1 MFLFSR
7 TFFSSFSRFTFLRFM
22 KNFTQSL
29 LDLWK
34 QLGLNQRVSLVVA
47 ALAVLGGLIGVMVW
61 SQRPDMQLLYA
72 KMGEK
77 DAAAV
82 ISYIQS
88 QNIPHQLTAGGTTVM
103 VPSDKVY
110 KLRMDL
116 AGKGIPSGDGVGFEI
131 FDKGQFGLSDFVQR
145 TNYLR
150 AVQGELARTI
160 SQLSGVRGARVMIVQ
175 PENRLLLTEQGV
187 KSTASVFVDVGGGR
201 LDIEQVNA
209 IRHLVANAVQGLS
222 PDQVAVI
229 DNRGRTL
236 SEELKQD
243 PTLGSASSQMR
254 YRQQVEDY
262 LSRKVES
269 MLSAVIGP
277 GNAVVRVSAEIESEA
292 TTLVSEKYDPD
303 GQVVRSQTQTD
314 DVTNSTEAKA
324 GGGATGVSANVPDK
338 GAATGDTARPISTSE
353 QNRKNRTIAYE
364 INRVVTNVTR
374 NPGTVK
380 SVTAAVFVAPRLIA
394 VPLPADAPKGT
405 PLPAPQV
412 QKRTQQEIDALRQI
426 VINALGLKPA
436 PGQTPESLVSLQE
449 QPFQSIVSLPDKFEA
464 TTGETRLQSWLE
476 VASRWA
482 ALGGGALIL
491 LVFLRMLSR
500 QKPEAVPVEVL
511 SLSPDAAARSL
522 PNSNAI
528 TPELLNELIR
538 AKPTNVGVALRD
550 WVSSGAAVA
559 GSKN

>member
-1 MFLFSR
+1 
-7 TFFSSFSRFTFLRFM
+7 M
-22 KNFTQSL
+22 KNFAQSL

-47 ALAVLGGLIGVMVW
+47 AIAVVGGLVGVVLW

-72 KMGEK
+72 RMGEK

-82 ISYIQS
+82 ISYLQS
-88 QNIPHQLTAGGTTVM
+88 QNIPHQVSAGGTTVL

-116 AGKGIPSGDGVGFEI
+116 ASKGLPSGDGVGFEI

-160 SQLSGVRGARVMIVQ
+160 SQLAGVRSARIMIVQ
-175 PENRLLLTEQGV
+175 PENRLLLTDQGV

-201 LDIEQVNA
+201 LEIDQVNA
-209 IRHLVANAVQGLS
+209 IRHLVANAVQGLA
-222 PDQVAVI
+222 PDQVAVV

-262 LSRKVES
+262 LSKKVES
-269 MLSAVIGP
+269 MLAAVIGP
-277 GNAVVRVSAEIESEA
+277 GNAVVRVSAEIETES
-292 TTLVSEKYDPD
+292 TTLQSEKYDPE
-303 GQVVRSQTQTD
+303 GQVVRNQTQTD
-314 DVTNSTEAKA
+314 DTTNTTEARA
-324 GGGATGVSANVPDK
+324 GGGASGVSANVPEK
-338 GAATGDTARPISTSE
+338 AAGAAETARPISSSE
-353 QNRKNRTIAYE
+353 QNRKNRTTTYE
-364 INRVVTNVTR
+364 INKVVTSTTR
-374 NPGTVK
+374 NPGTLRN
-380 SVTAAVFVAPRLIA
+380 VTAAVFVAPRMVA
-394 VPLPADAPKGT
+394 TPLPADAPKGT
-405 PLPAPQV
+405 PVPPPQA
-412 QKRTQQEIDALRQI
+412 QKRTPQELDALRQI
-426 VINALGLKPA
+426 VINALGLKVA

-449 QPFQSIVSLPDKFEA
+449 QPFQGALQLPEQFEA
-464 TTGETRLQSWLE
+464 AQGETRIQGWLSA
-476 VASRWA
+476 ASNWA
-482 ALGGGALIL
+482 AIGGAALVLLI
-491 LVFLRMLSR
+491 FLRVLSR
-500 QKPEAVPVEVL
+500 QKPEPVPVEVL
-511 SLSPDAAARSL
+511 SLTPEAAARSL

-538 AKPTNVGVALRD
+538 QKPNNVGVALRD
-550 WVSSGAAVA
+550 WVANGAPATA
-559 GSKN
+559 SKN

>member
-1 MFLFSR
+1 
-7 TFFSSFSRFTFLRFM
+7 M
-22 KNFTQSL
+22 KNFAQSL

-47 ALAVLGGLIGVMVW
+47 ALAVVGGLIGVVLW

-72 KMGEK
+72 RMGEK

-82 ISYIQS
+82 ISYLQS
-88 QNIPHQLTAGGTTVM
+88 QNIPHQVTGGGTSVM

-116 AGKGIPSGDGVGFEI
+116 ASKGLPSGEGVGFEI

-150 AVQGELARTI
+150 AIQGELARTI
-160 SQLSGVRGARVMIVQ
+160 SQLAGVKSARIMIVQ

-201 LDIEQVNA
+201 LDVDQVNA
-209 IRHLVANAVQGLS
+209 IRHLVANAVQGLA

-243 PTLGSASSQMR
+243 PTLGTASSQMR

-262 LSRKVES
+262 LSKKVET
-269 MLSAVIGP
+269 MLATVIGP
-277 GNAVVRVSAEIESEA
+277 GNAVVRVSAEIETEA
-292 TTLVSEKYDPD
+292 TTLTSEKYDPE

-314 DVTNSTEAKA
+314 DTTNSSEARA
-324 GGGATGVSANVPDK
+324 AGGATGVSSNVPEK
-338 GAATGDTARPISTSE
+338 SQGATDAARPVNVSE
-353 QNRKNRTIAYE
+353 QTRKNRTTSYE
-364 INRVVTNVTR
+364 INKTVTNVTR
-374 NPGTVK
+374 NPGAVK
-380 SVTAAVFVAPRLIA
+380 NVTAAVFIAPRLVA
-394 VPLPADAPKGT
+394 APLAPDAPKGT
-405 PLPAPQV
+405 PAPAPV
-412 QKRTQQEIDALRQI
+412 AQKRSQQELDALRQV

-436 PGQTPESLVSLQE
+436 AGQSPDALVSLQE
-449 QPFQSIVSLPDKFEA
+449 LPFQSVIPVLDQLETVQA
-464 TTGETRLQSWLE
+464 GETRLQGWIV

-482 ALGGGALIL
+482 AVGGAFIVLLI
-491 LVFLRMLSR
+491 FLRMLSR

-511 SLSPDAAARSL
+511 SLSPEAAARAL
-522 PNSNAI
+522 PNSNSV

-538 AKPTNVGVALRD
+538 QKPNNVGIALRD
-550 WVSSGAAVA
+550 WVSTAPATA
-559 GSKN
+559 SKN

>member
-1 MFLFSR
+1 
-7 TFFSSFSRFTFLRFM
+7 M
-22 KNFTQSL
+22 KNFAQSL

-47 ALAVLGGLIGVMVW
+47 AIAVAGGLVGVVLW

-72 KMGEK
+72 RMSEK

-82 ISYIQS
+82 ISYLQS
-88 QNIPHQLTAGGTTVM
+88 QNIPHQVSGGGTSVM

-116 AGKGIPSGDGVGFEI
+116 ASKGLPSGEGVGFEI

-160 SQLSGVRGARVMIVQ
+160 AQLSGVKGARVMIVQ

-201 LDIEQVNA
+201 LEIDQVNA

-243 PTLGSASSQMR
+243 PMLGSASSQMR

-262 LSRKVES
+262 LSKKVET
-269 MLSAVIGP
+269 MLAAVIGP
-277 GNAVVRVSAEIESEA
+277 GNAVVRVSAEIETEA
-292 TTLVSEKYDPD
+292 TTLLSEKYDPD

-314 DVTNSTEAKA
+314 DTTNSSESRAS
-324 GGGATGVSANVPDK
+324 GGAAGVSSNVPEK
-338 GAATGDTARPISTSE
+338 TQTGPDTSRPVNVSE
-353 QNRKNRTIAYE
+353 QTRKNRTTMYE
-364 INRVVTNVTR
+364 INKTVTNVTR
-374 NPGTVK
+374 TPGTVK
-380 SVTAAVFVAPRLIA
+380 NVTAAVFVSPRMVA
-394 VPLPADAPKGT
+394 AALPPDAPKGST
-405 PLPAPQV
+405 PPAPQA
-412 QKRTQQEIDALRQI
+412 QKRTQQELDALRQV

-436 PGQTPESLVSLQE
+436 AGQSVDSLVSLQE
-449 QPFQSIVSLPDKFEA
+449 LPFQSALQVPDLIES
-464 TTGETRLQSWLE
+464 TQGETRLQGW
-476 VASRWA
+476 VAASSNWA
-482 ALGGGALIL
+482 AIAGAVIVLLI
-491 LVFLRMLSR
+491 FLRVLSR
-500 QKPEAVPVEVL
+500 QRPEPVPVEVL
-511 SLSPDAAARSL
+511 SLTPEAAARAL
-522 PNSNAI
+522 PNSNSV

-538 AKPTNVGVALRD
+538 QKPGNVGVTLRD
-550 WVSSGAAVA
+550 WVSASTTVS

>member
-1 MFLFSR
+1 
-7 TFFSSFSRFTFLRFM
+7 M
-22 KNFTQSL
+22 KNFAQSL

-34 QLGLNQRVSLVVA
+34 QLGLNQRVSLIVA
-47 ALAVLGGLIGVMVW
+47 AIAVTGGLVGVVLW

-72 KMGEK
+72 RMGEK
-77 DAAAV
+77 DAAAI
-82 ISYIQS
+82 ISYLQS
-88 QNIPHQLTAGGTTVM
+88 QNIPHQVTAGGTTVM

-116 AGKGIPSGDGVGFEI
+116 AGKGLPSGDGVGFEI

-160 SQLSGVRGARVMIVQ
+160 SQLAGVRSARVMIVQ

-187 KSTASVFVDVGGGR
+187 KSTASVFIDVGGGR
-201 LDIEQVNA
+201 LEIEQVNA

-222 PDQVAVI
+222 PDQVAVV

-243 PTLGSASSQMR
+243 PTLGTASSQMR

-262 LSRKVES
+262 YAKKVES
-269 MLSAVIGP
+269 MLTAVIGP
-277 GNAVVRVSAEIESEA
+277 GNAVVRVSAEIETEA
-292 TTLVSEKYDPD
+292 TTLTSEKYDPE

-314 DVTNSTEAKA
+314 DVTNTTEARAA
-324 GGGATGVSANVPDK
+324 GGAAGVSANVPEKSAGNTDNS
-338 GAATGDTARPISTSE
+338 RPTSTSE
-353 QNRKNRTIAYE
+353 QNRKNRTTAYE
-364 INRVVTNVTR
+364 INKTVTNVTR

-380 SVTAAVFVAPRLIA
+380 GVTAAVFVSPRMVQAALA
-394 VPLPADAPKGT
+394 ADAPKGT
-405 PLPAPQV
+405 ALPAPQP

-426 VINALGLKPA
+426 VINALPLKPVA
-436 PGQTPESLVSLQE
+436 GQSPEALVSVQE
-449 QPFQSIVSLPDKFEA
+449 LPFQSALQLPEQFEA
-464 TTGETRLQSWLE
+464 AQGETRIQGWLS

-482 ALGGGALIL
+482 AVGGACLVLLI
-491 LVFLRMLSR
+491 FLRVLSR
-500 QKPEAVPVEVL
+500 QKPEPVPVEVL
-511 SLSPDAAARSL
+511 SLSPEAAARSL
-522 PNSNAI
+522 PNSNSV

-538 AKPTNVGVALRD
+538 QKPANVGVALRD
-550 WVSSGAAVA
+550 WVSAAA
-559 GSKN
+559 PAAASKN